1 MLVMLLVQE
10 RKLSPLEAGGTLK
23 GSEAAGKVCFL
34 FNVCAVRPVAPPCL
48 KLLQLPCSGFVKPG
62 QCQLYTHNPQD
73 CIAVYTRKE
82 SAAAMFALYNGPVLT
97 SRMPAR
103 WPRPWC

>member
-23 GSEAAGKVCFL
+23 GSEAAGKVCLPFTGY
-34 FNVCAVRPVAPPCL
+34 AVRPVAPSCL
-48 KLLQLPCSGFVKPG
+48 KLSQLPYSGFVKPG
-62 QCQLYTHNPQD
+62 QCQMCTLNPQD

-82 SAAAMFALYNGPVLT
+82 LLLLGLLT
-97 SRMPAR
+97 MSLCAS
-103 WPRPWC
+103 